1 MPAFYNEI
9 SYEPAEIYDDY
20 TGYDC
25 TGCETEAA
33 NSEIVSFLSSA

>member
-9 SYEPAEIYDDY
+9 SYEPAEIHDDY
-20 TGYDC
+20 TGCDY

-33 NSEIVSFLSSA
+33 KSEIASFLSSA